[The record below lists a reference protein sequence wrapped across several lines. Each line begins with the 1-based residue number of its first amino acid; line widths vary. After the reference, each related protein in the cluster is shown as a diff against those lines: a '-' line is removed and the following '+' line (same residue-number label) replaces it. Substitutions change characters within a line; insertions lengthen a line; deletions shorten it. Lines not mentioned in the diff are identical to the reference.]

1 MPEAGRDGLSGTQRA
16 AILLLALGEQDAAE
30 VMRYMGPKEVQ
41 SVSLTMAELKDIDKD
56 NVTNVLNDFQQAVG
70 RQTALGIGTDS
81 YLRNVL
87 TKALGPDKA
96 NNMIS
101 RILMGGQTT
110 GLEELKWMDPRSV
123 VEVVRLEHPQIIAIV
138 LSYLEADH
146 AAQVLQLLPDKV
158 RLDVMMRIASLDGV
172 QPAALRE
179 LDQILEKQFAGK
191 SSGSLQS
198 SGIGGVKAAANIL
211 NEMDSSVEGKLM
223 ESFKEA
229 DAGLAEEVEEL
240 MFVFENLIDVDDR
253 GIQILL
259 REVTSDKLVV
269 ALKGASE
276 ALKEK
281 VFKNMSSRAVEM
293 LRDDLDAKGPVKL
306 SEVEAAQK
314 EIVAAARKLA
324 EAGEIA
330 LIGKSGEEYV

>member
-1 MPEAGRDGLSGTQRA
+1 MPESARDELSGTQRA

-30 VMRYMGPKEVQ
+30 VLRYMGPKEVQ
-41 SVSLTMAELKDIDKD
+41 SVSLTMAELKDISKD
-56 NVTNVLNDFQQAVG
+56 QVSNVLSDFQAAVG
-70 RQTALGIGTDS
+70 RQTALGIGTES

-101 RILMGGQTT
+101 RILMGGQNT

-138 LSYLEADH
+138 LSYLEADQ
-146 AAQVLQLLPDKV
+146 AAQVLQLLPEKV

-179 LDQILEKQFAGK
+179 LDQVLESQFAGK
-191 SSGSLQS
+191 SGGSLQS
-198 SGIGGVKAAANIL
+198 SGIGGVKTAANIL

-223 ESFKEA
+223 EAFKEA
-229 DAGLAEEVEEL
+229 DAGLAEQVEEL
-240 MFVFENLIDVDDR
+240 MFVFENLLDVDDR
-253 GIQILL
+253 GIQTLL
-259 REVTSDKLVV
+259 REVTSDKLVI

-281 VFKNMSSRAVEM
+281 IFKNMSSRAADL
-293 LRDDLDAKGPVKL
+293 LRDDLEAKGPVKL
-306 SEVEAAQK
+306 SDVEAAQK
-314 EIVAAARKLA
+314 EVVAAARKLA

-330 LIGKSGEEYV
+330 LGGKGGEEYV